1 MHEKNR
7 YFLNKVTSALRKRG
21 VALAAY
27 SEADYEDILKI
38 MDDAED
44 LPDTY
49 QDWLDLSLETEQ
61 VLLKQGYPV
70 TRIMI
75 QPKKFDSWCR
85 INGMRPNA
93 EARAE
98 FAATQAMLED
108 RLKSLN

>member
-7 YFLNKVTSALRKRG
+7 KFLNNVTRALRNQG

-27 SEADYEDILKI
+27 SEADYEDILEM
-38 MDDAED
+38 MDDGED

-49 QDWLDLSLETEQ
+49 QDWLDLSLEKEQ
-61 VLLKQGYPV
+61 GLLKQGYPV

-75 QPKKFDSWCR
+75 RPKTFDSWCR
-85 INGMRPNA
+85 ISGLRPNA

-98 FAATQAMLED
+98 FAATQAMLKA
-108 RLKSLN
+108 RMN

>member
-1 MHEKNR
+1 MHEKNKK
-7 YFLNKVTSALRKRG
+7 FLNNVTRALRNRG
-21 VALAAY
+21 IALAAY
-27 SEADYEDILKI
+27 SEADYEDILEM
-38 MDDAED
+38 MDDGED

-61 VLLKQGYPV
+61 ELLKQGYPV

-75 QPKKFDSWCR
+75 QPEKFDSWCR
-85 INGMRPNA
+85 INGLRPNA

-98 FAATQAMLED
+98 FAATQAMLKE